1 MTPTATPIAQAE
13 TWLAAL
19 AQGQVPGAS
28 PMERSSVRR
37 YGVAVIAPLLA
48 GAMVHALSPHI
59 GGAVFPAFFAAIVLS
74 ATYGGTAPG
83 AVAATLSAVIVLL
96 FFPAADR
103 SHVSAELWRLGMFG
117 VAAALTL
124 AMLRVTR
131 AALRRAEAGEG
142 EAQDLAYQLQ
152 EQATELEHQLEQ
164 SQELAQELELSTQE
178 LLESSEEARR
188 GRDEAEAAERRY
200 RTLVDGLVVGVV
212 LMEKEA
218 GIVACNP
225 AAERIL
231 GLTADQMRG
240 RASTD
245 PRWRTIHED
254 GTPFPGDTHPVVL
267 SMTRGESHSNV
278 IMGVHRPDDS
288 VVWIEINSRPLYR
301 GGEANPYAA
310 VASFADITPRKRT
323 EEKLRQSE
331 EQRLHS
337 QKLEAVGELAGGVAH
352 DFNNLL
358 TAIKSYSEFLLED
371 LEPDDRRREDV
382 VQIRLAAKRAADLTR
397 RLLAFSRKQILEPQP
412 LDLNEVVSE
421 MEKMLGRIIGADI
434 DVRIAPTLALGTVVA
449 DRSQIEQVVLNL
461 AVNARDAMPDGG
473 TLTIET
479 SNVDLNEHYADA
491 HATVE
496 PGSYVV
502 LTVSDAGCGMD
513 RATQARIFEP
523 FFTTKERGKGTGLG
537 LSTVYG
543 IVKQS
548 GGHIWVY
555 SDVGVGT
562 TFRVYLPRVERVA
575 AVERPAV
582 PEHDTAG
589 SETVL
594 VAEDD
599 DSVRAVVTRV
609 LRQRGYTVLEAPNG
623 REAIAI
629 CQTHQAPIHLILTD
643 VIMPG
648 MGGVDV
654 ARESAALRPEAKILL
669 MSGYTDGELER
680 RGLVQGRVV
689 LLQKPFTPSALAQKV
704 RDILSR
710 SVLDG

>member
-19 AQGQVPGAS
+19 AQAQVPGAS
-28 PMERSSVRR
+28 AMERSSVRR

-48 GAMVHALSPHI
+48 GAIVHALAPHI
-59 GGAVFPAFFAAIVLS
+59 GGAVFPAFFAATVVS

-96 FFPAADR
+96 FFPAAGR

-188 GRDEAEAAERRY
+188 ARDEAEAAERRY

-245 PRWRTIHED
+245 PRWRAVHED
-254 GTPFPGDTHPVVL
+254 GSPFPGETHPVVL

-288 VVWIEINSRPLYR
+288 VVWIEINSRALYR
-301 GGEANPYAA
+301 GGEATPYAS
-310 VASFADITPRKRT
+310 VASFADITARKRT
-323 EEKLRQSE
+323 EEKLRHSE

-371 LEPDDRRREDV
+371 LEAEDPRREDV

-412 LDLNEVVSE
+412 LDLNEVVAE

-434 DVRIAPTLALGTVVA
+434 DVRITPAPLGTIVA
-449 DRSQIEQVVLNL
+449 DQSQIEQVVLNL

-473 TLTIET
+473 TLTIAT
-479 SNVDLNEHYADA
+479 SNVDLDERYADA

-502 LTVSDAGCGMD
+502 LTVSDTGCGMD

-562 TFRVYLPRVERVA
+562 TFRVYLPRAERVP

-582 PEHDTAG
+582 PEHDTTG

-609 LRQRGYTVLEAPNG
+609 LRQRGYTVLEARNG

-680 RGLVQGRVV
+680 RGLVEGRVV

-710 SVLDG
+710 SILEG